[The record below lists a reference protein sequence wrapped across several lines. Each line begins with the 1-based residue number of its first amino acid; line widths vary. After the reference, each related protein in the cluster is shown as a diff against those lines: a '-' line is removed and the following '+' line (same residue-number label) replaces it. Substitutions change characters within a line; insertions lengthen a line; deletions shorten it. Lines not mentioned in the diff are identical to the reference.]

1 MRRALTW
8 LAVIVLLIGATGGL
22 LWWTTATAAQFRVDG
37 PRLEVTG
44 QLTLASTERLD
55 RLLEEHDGL
64 RTVVIGPITVGGTG
78 DGNVTSLLQKGM
90 LIRAAGLSTV
100 VAPDVTLSGDAAYL
114 VFAGVERR
122 LGEGARL
129 VVTGW
134 DTPAGPAAALP
145 QDHPAHQERLDYV
158 TRMLGSADAYW
169 FALEAGGAEG
179 HVLSRDEALALGI
192 LTDG

>member
-1 MRRALTW
+1 MRRVVVW
-8 LAVIVLLIGATGGL
+8 LAAAVLLAGATGGL
-22 LWWTTATAAQFRVDG
+22 LWWTTATAAQFRVEG

-64 RTVVIGPITVGGTG
+64 TTLVIGPISVSGAG
-78 DGNVTSLLQKGM
+78 DVTSLLQKGM

-122 LGEGARL
+122 LGEGAR
-129 VVTGW
+129 VVLTGW
-134 DTPAGPAAALP
+134 DTLEGPASALP
-145 QDHPAHQERLDYV
+145 EDHPAHQERLDYV
-158 TRMLGSADAYW
+158 TRMLGSAEAYW
-169 FALEAGGAEG
+169 FALENGGATG
-179 HVLSRDEALALGI
+179 HVLSTDEAQGLSI
-192 LTDG
+192 LTEG